1 MFILDNLTKT
11 YFHRSE
17 PVHALDAVRLTIPQG
32 SFLAVTGGSG
42 SGKTTLLLML
52 GGLIRPTSG
61 TVTFKGADLFGLASA
76 QLAEYRNRTVG
87 FVLQTFNLVP
97 YLTALENVMVPMLL
111 TATSATDRRN
121 RAETLL
127 TQMDLA
133 HRMDFFPRELS
144 IGQQQRVAIAR
155 ALANDPKVILADE
168 PTGNLD
174 PSLAA
179 EILDIL
185 EGLNREDGRTVV
197 MVTHNPQAARRAQT
211 VLQLCEGR
219 ILAEESV
226 APDGANVA
234 PETVGGTARRV
245 NESD

>member
-1 MFILDNLTKT
+1 MFILDNLSKV
-11 YFHRSE
+11 YQHRNE
-17 PVHALDAVRLTIPQG
+17 PVYALDSVRVTIPDG
-32 SFLAVTGGSG
+32 SFTAVTGGSG

-61 TVTFKGADLFGLASA
+61 TVSYKGADLFGLSPD

-111 TATSATDRRN
+111 NGTMAAERRN
-121 RAETLL
+121 RATALL
-127 TQMDLA
+127 KQLDLD
-133 HRMDFFPRELS
+133 RRIDFLPRELS

-155 ALANDPKVILADE
+155 ALANDPEVILADE

-174 PSLAA
+174 PSLSV

-185 EGLNREDGRTVV
+185 EGLNRQDGRTVV
-197 MVTHNPQAARRAQT
+197 MVTHNPLAARRAQT
-211 VLQLCEGR
+211 VLHLHAGR
-219 ILAEESV
+219 LNLIDIDSGKKEI
-226 APDGANVA
+226 
-234 PETVGGTARRV
+234 TAT
-245 NESD
+245 E

>member
-1 MFILDNLTKT
+1 MFVLDNLTKI
-11 YFHRSE
+11 YHHRSE
-17 PVHALDAVRLTIPQG
+17 PVYALDSVRLTIPRG

-61 TVTFKGADLFGLASA
+61 TVTFKGSDLFSLTPA
-76 QLAEYRNRTVG
+76 QLAEYRNRAIG

-111 TATSATDRRN
+111 NGTAAADRRN
-121 RAETLL
+121 RAEALL
-127 TQMDLA
+127 KQLSLDR
-133 HRMDFFPRELS
+133 RMDFFPRELS

-155 ALANDPKVILADE
+155 ALANDPEVILADE

-174 PSLAA
+174 PSLSV

-185 EGLNREDGRTVV
+185 EALNREDGHTVV

-211 VLQLCEGR
+211 VLQLSAGR
-219 ILAEESV
+219 IISEKAV
-226 APDGANVA
+226 AP
-234 PETVGGTARRV
+234 TGTAAASEGSRGV
-245 NESD
+245 DKSN